1 VSDGELSRRPAHA
14 SWTDAELVARC
25 RAGDEDAW
33 GELVERFGRYVYAIA
48 FRGFGLSNEQAEDV
62 FQEVFARTFEH
73 LDSLREDGAIR
84 PFVGQLTRRLAIDQL
99 RAAARIGPPLEADVE
114 APTQT
119 DELDAIE
126 RALDVR
132 EALAGLSEECREV
145 LDRFFARDQSYR
157 TISLELGI
165 APGTVASRISRCLSR
180 LADELGGRKPPARA
194 SSAQRDDEGTRSI

>member
-1 VSDGELSRRPAHA
+1 VREGELKRRPREG

-25 RAGDEDAW
+25 RAGDDDAW

-48 FRGFGLSNEQAEDV
+48 VRGFGLSNEQADDV

-73 LDSLREDGAIR
+73 LDSLRDDGAIR

-99 RAAARIGPPLEADVE
+99 RAAGRTGPLLEDDVE
-114 APTQT
+114 APTQA
-119 DELDAIE
+119 DELDEIE

-145 LDRFFARDQSYR
+145 LDRFFARDESYR
-157 TISLELGI
+157 TISQELGI

-180 LADELGGRKPPARA
+180 LADELGGRKPAARP
-194 SSAQRDDEGTRSI
+194 SSAQHDDEGTRSI